1 MTFTAIATDDKG
13 ASGATNVTVS
23 VTTLPLLTLDPVG
36 FQTNRAFKLC
46 MTGEVGASYEIQAN
60 TNLVGTNWTVL
71 GVMQNTNGI
80 WRYSDVTASNS
91 TYRAYRAR
99 QLP

>member
-1 MTFTAIATDDKG
+1 MPG
-13 ASGATNVTVS
+13 
-23 VTTLPLLTLDPVG
+23 LL

-46 MTGEVGASYEIQAN
+46 MTGEAGTNYEILAS
-60 TNLVGTNWTVL
+60 TNIAGTNWTVL

-80 WRYSDVTASNS
+80 WRYSDVTATNS
-91 TYRAYRAR
+91 PSRVYRAR